1 MKKGRDLE
9 ADYFSREEAQSKHRI
24 DGERQRTHKKIL
36 DEELKALH
44 FMKCPKCGHDLVT
57 KRMSYIDIDQCSSC
71 GVLVLNPEDVDR
83 FVAEEKSILKAF
95 IDFFKS

>member
-1 MKKGRDLE
+1 MKKGKDLE
-9 ADYFSREEAQSKHRI
+9 ADYFTRENLASKHII
-24 DGERQRTHKKIL
+24 DEQERRKHLKAH

-44 FMKCPKCGHDLVT
+44 YMKCPKCGHDLET

-71 GVLVLNPEDVDR
+71 GVLVLKPEDVDR